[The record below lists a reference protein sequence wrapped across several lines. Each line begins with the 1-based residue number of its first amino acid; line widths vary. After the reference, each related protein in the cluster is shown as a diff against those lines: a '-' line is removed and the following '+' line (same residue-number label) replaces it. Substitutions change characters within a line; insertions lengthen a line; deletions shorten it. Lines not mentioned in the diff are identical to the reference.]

1 MELPTKLSSTE
12 TITSLGYTYTIS
24 RKVQLASKH
33 LRNPW
38 PPRKDSP
45 STLSIPETPS
55 MPNRSRP
62 PVSRGNVT
70 RYRSTHQAFC
80 TVTRVFARMTMT
92 FAAMTAEGK
101 PVVPGVPRIDRNR
114 TSRRSSDEPEKVVR
128 VITRSRRD
136 EFETGSWKRMK
147 MEEAQAEK
155 MRGWVSM
162 GERFECIGKGI
173 EASLF
178 RGEATNLPA
187 ETNSIRRRIVNSVG
201 GSLESKRKRSRSSW
215 VISARSWCLR
225 V

>member
-101 PVVPGVPRIDRNR
+101 PVVPGVPRIGIELAGGVATNR
-114 TSRRSSDEPEKVVR
+114 RRSSEWLPEAAETSLKPVHGSEWRWRRHRPRRWEDE
-128 VITRSRRD
+128 SRWAR
-136 EFETGSWKRMK
+136 GSS
-147 MEEAQAEK
+147 
-155 MRGWVSM
+155 VL
-162 GERFECIGKGI
+162 GKGSKRVSF
-173 EASLF
+173 E
-178 RGEATNLPA
+178 E
-187 ETNSIRRRIVNSVG
+187 RRRI
-201 GSLESKRKRSRSSW
+201 SRRRRTRF
-215 VISARSWCLR
+215 VVA
-225 V
+225 